1 MLTYLDNVYNV
12 GEKSERAKNADR
24 DEQIGLNDGAA
35 RELMELHTTS
45 LTSATQTFDKQLKF

>member
-24 DEQIGLNDGAA
+24 DEQIGLNDNLA
-35 RELMELHTTS
+35 RELMELHNFT
-45 LTSATQTFDKQLKF
+45 